1 MIVDNH
7 LINLFGSTK
16 EAFINLN
23 YVPDLT
29 FNPHLEE
36 QLADITARPESVEKI
51 ISSTADPLSLSV
63 HHVLYI

>member
-36 QLADITARPESVEKI
+36 NLLT
-51 ISSTADPLSLSV
+51 
-63 HHVLYI
+63 